1 MKSTPHVSGR
11 CVHRRDLKHIN
22 DIKSNSWRETLCR
35 DLNPFLFGLHSI
47 FLASSIRRSLIG
59 PLSTQL
65 RHRRTLSLLHVLLM
79 DFLYRVQPAGVTAPQ
94 QQCGCSATPSVTH
107 PLAARAANRSLQP
120 RPFGRIPVVPPSGQ
134 EDRNESE
141 KLSWEKMSR

>member
-1 MKSTPHVSGR
+1 MKSTPHVSGQ

-22 DIKSNSWRETLCR
+22 DIKSSSWRETLRR
-35 DLNPFLFGLHSI
+35 DLNPFLFGLRSI
-47 FLASSIRRSLIG
+47 IFGIFHLRSLIG

-94 QQCGCSATPSVTH
+94 QQCGCSATLSVTH
-107 PLAARAANRSLQP
+107 PLAARAANRSPQP
-120 RPFGRIPVVPPSGQ
+120 RPFGWIPVVPSSGQ